1 MLQEVAFNYHQN
13 YHQQHLPRGGLA
25 MKFIL
30 RVCVVVMIGFA
41 LGLLVAC
48 GAGSSPPTDL
58 PASSTPASPASTSP
72 AVDAELQACVEN
84 AAAAAW
90 MKGDQ
95 SGSPEDL
102 YGDPQIISDCEKL
115 AEGVDGA
122 EPTMPEET
130 GENEADPYCL
140 DGYARDMRDLF
151 PADMT
156 HEEIMRDPMI
166 VGHCL

>member
-1 MLQEVAFNYHQN
+1 MLQEVGFNSYQN
-13 YHQQHLPRGGLA
+13 SYQEQPQGGLA
-25 MKFIL
+25 MKFL
-30 RVCVVVMIGFA
+30 FRVCVVVLIGFA

-48 GAGSSPPTDL
+48 GAGSSPPAQPSPSS
-58 PASSTPASPASTSP
+58 PAPASPAI
-72 AVDAELQACVEN
+72 DAEVQACVEN

-122 EPTMPEET
+122 EPTRPEET

>member
-1 MLQEVAFNYHQN
+1 MLQEVACNYHQN
-13 YHQQHLPRGGLA
+13 YHQQHSPRGGLA

-48 GAGSSPPTDL
+48 SAGSSPPTD
-58 PASSTPASPASTSP
+58 PPADPAASSAPASPS
-72 AVDAELQACVEN
+72 VDAEVQECVEN

-102 YGDPQIISDCEKL
+102 HGDPQIISDCEKL

-122 EPTMPEET
+122 VPTMPEET